1 MDLLARV
8 LAVNRWPLWR
18 RPVRVWDREVTAIS
32 FDRLLNLW
40 LHRTGL
46 MGSGPRAYF
55 EQSIRPGA
63 NVVDVGAN
71 QGLYAL
77 LFSRLAGPS
86 GHVYA
91 FEPDPDLFAAATANC
106 RANQAAN
113 VTLFPMAAGSREAR
127 LPLRR
132 SLVNAGD
139 NRLAPGPSN
148 AARESVEVAVRPLDT
163 VLAGTEVDFIK
174 IDVQGWEWEV
184 FQGMPRILE
193 RESSLTI
200 WFEFWPQGLQA
211 AGADAVK
218 MLEFLS
224 ERGFQLHATGEP
236 ALPRIDNFRAFAER
250 YPGLKYTDVIA
261 ARIR

>member
-1 MDLLARV
+1 MDVLTPV
-8 LAVNRWPLWR
+8 LAVNRWRIWR
-18 RPVRVWDREVTAIS
+18 RRVRVWDRDVTAIS
-32 FDRLLNLW
+32 GDRLLNLW
-40 LHRTGL
+40 LHRFGI

-55 EQSIRPGA
+55 QQSIRPGST
-63 NVVDVGAN
+63 VVDVGAN

-77 LFSRLAGPS
+77 LFSRLAGDR

-91 FEPDPDLFAAATANC
+91 FEPDPDLFEAAKANC
-106 RANQAAN
+106 QANSAAN
-113 VTLFPMAAGSREAR
+113 VTLFPVAVGSREAR
-127 LPLRR
+127 LVLRR

-148 AARESVEVAVRPLDT
+148 ASRKPVEVAVMPLDT
-163 VLAGTEVDFIK
+163 ALGGTEVDFIK

-193 RESSLTI
+193 QRRSLTI

-218 MLEFLS
+218 LLEFLS
-224 ERGFQLHATGEP
+224 GRGFQLHATGEP
-236 ALPRIDNFRAFAER
+236 ALPRIDNFRSFAER
-250 YPGLKYTDVIA
+250 YPGLKFTDVIA
-261 ARIR
+261 IR